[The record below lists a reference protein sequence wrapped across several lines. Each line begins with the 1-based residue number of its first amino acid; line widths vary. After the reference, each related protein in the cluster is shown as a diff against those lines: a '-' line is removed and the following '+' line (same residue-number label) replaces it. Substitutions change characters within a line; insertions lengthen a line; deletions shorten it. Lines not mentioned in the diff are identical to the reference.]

1 MRKSLIVSLLLLIC
15 LSGYAQE
22 DIFGLDTK
30 SKDKTRKAK
39 SGFGNTFRNAIGNV
53 SFEFA
58 GGGAF
63 HTTQFDFHSENPSQY
78 PLFQVQNLENP
89 QSITSDDT
97 VAFRASSYAIPIQA
111 AARINLFNTL
121 TIGAGY
127 GREWGNMTNPA
138 GGDFEFRFQNNSYTI
153 DKAFGSVGLVLYDAS
168 KRAKFLAWRYKRYD
182 SNNLYMQ
189 SEAKQRIRQL
199 YPWKFTAEA
208 DFGKLFIRQTFD
220 ENVTPSVD
228 PFYNIGLRVDKEFS
242 EYARFFVKGG
252 VEFRNFE
259 YKAEAAAEIMPF
271 TQNLYFVQA
280 GISISLPSTKR
291 CKVPGCGVVMKH
303 LHDGIEYRG
312 SSIFSPQNRKI
323 GQWY

>member
-1 MRKSLIVSLLLLIC
+1 MKNLLAVLLVLFVGI
-15 LSGYAQE
+15 SAHAQD

-30 SKDKTRKAK
+30 SRDKTRKAK
-39 SGFGNTFRNAIGNV
+39 SDLGNTFRNAIGNV
-53 SFEFA
+53 GFELS

-78 PLFQVQNLENP
+78 PIFQIRNLEDP
-89 QSITSDDT
+89 QSVTSEDT
-97 VAFRASSYAIPIQA
+97 IRFRGNGYAIPLQA
-111 AARINLFNTL
+111 VARINLFNAL

-127 GREWGNMTNPA
+127 GREWGQMSNPA
-138 GGDFEFRFQNNSYTI
+138 GGDFEFRFSSGSYTI

-168 KRAKFLAWRYKRYD
+168 KRAKFLRWRYQRYA

-189 SEAKQRIRQL
+189 SEVNQRIRQG

-208 DFGKLFIRQTFD
+208 DFGQLFIRQPF
-220 ENVTPSVD
+220 EEKASPAAD
-228 PFYNIGLRVDKEFS
+228 PFYNIGLRIDKEFS
-242 EYARFFVKGG
+242 EYTRFFIKGG
-252 VEFRNFE
+252 VEFRKYE
-259 YKAEAAAEIMPF
+259 YKAEAVGEIMPF

-280 GISISLPSTKR
+280 GLSISLPSTKR

>member
-1 MRKSLIVSLLLLIC
+1 MNRSLVTLVFFLLC
-15 LSGYAQE
+15 VHAHGQD

-30 SKDKTRKAK
+30 SKNKSRKAQ
-39 SGFGNTFRNAIGNV
+39 SDLGNTFRNAIGNV
-53 SFEFA
+53 SFEFS
-58 GGGAF
+58 GGAAF
-63 HTTQFDFHSENPSQY
+63 HTSQFSFHSENPSQY
-78 PLFQVQNLENP
+78 PLFQVQNLEDP
-89 QSITSDDT
+89 QSITADDT
-97 VAFRASSYAIPIQA
+97 VAFKSSNFAIPLQL

-127 GREWGNMTNPA
+127 GREWGNMSNPR
-138 GGDFEFRFQNNSYTI
+138 GGDFEFRFDTTVYTI
-153 DKAFGSVGLVLYDAS
+153 DKAFGSIGLVLYDAS
-168 KRAKFLAWRYKRYD
+168 KRAKFLAWRYKRYA

-199 YPWKFTAEA
+199 YPWKFTAEV
-208 DFGKLFIRQTFD
+208 DFGKLFIRRAFD
-220 ENVTPSVD
+220 EAVVPSAQ
-228 PFYNIGLRVDKEFS
+228 PFFNIGLRVDKEFS

-252 VEFRNFE
+252 AEFRKFE
-259 YKAEAAAEIMPF
+259 YRAEALTEIMPF
-271 TQNLYFVQA
+271 TQNLYFLKA